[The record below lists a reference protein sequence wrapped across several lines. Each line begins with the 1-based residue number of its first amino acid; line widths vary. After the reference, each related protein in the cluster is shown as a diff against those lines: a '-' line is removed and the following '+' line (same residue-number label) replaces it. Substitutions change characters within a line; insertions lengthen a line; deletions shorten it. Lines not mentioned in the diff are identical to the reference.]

1 MGALSRTETFSEV
14 DTPCKSFL
22 RGINMLVAEY
32 DYDTDISLQRHKHDG
47 LLRDIDI
54 RRLDFKRIVEFIFFL
69 RHDKGLHIE

>member
-32 DYDTDISLQRHKHDG
+32 DYDTDISLQRYKHDG
-47 LLRDIDI
+47 LLRYIDI
-54 RRLDFKRIVEFIFFL
+54 HRLDFKGIVQFIFFFAG
-69 RHDKGLHIE
+69 R